1 MKKKMLRRLEVQNLA
16 VIREAALDLA
26 PGLNVLTGETGAGK
40 SLLVDALALLL
51 GERLEGPLQNTLI
64 TAFFQKDG
72 VERIL
77 SRRIGARSTPR
88 IDGEV
93 VTLRELAEEAER
105 WVALH
110 AQHAALALLS
120 AKRQQRLL
128 DALLDPGL
136 LLAYKEAY
144 ARRED
149 LLKEKAD
156 LLERAKAREERL
168 DFLRF
173 QLKELEEAR
182 IRPEEDEA
190 LFEAAARLRHAG
202 SLREKGERARAQL
215 EKALSA
221 LGLAARELEGAS
233 RLDGGLRPLAEE
245 AEEAEART
253 RALLDEVEA
262 YLEALELDPRELE
275 RVEARLALLERLKR
289 KYGPTLAE
297 VLAHRKRLEEEMQA
311 LEASEE
317 RLWELE
323 EALKGAEKA
332 LFQAGE
338 ALKEAREKA
347 ARWLSQ
353 RATEEIRTLGMPEA
367 RFQVAL
373 SPLPEPGPEGL
384 ERVQFL
390 FSANPVLPP
399 APLEAASGGEL
410 SRVMLA
416 LALLT
421 QGGEAPTAV
430 FDEIDVGIGGE
441 AAWRVAERLLE
452 LSQTRQ
458 VLVVTHLPQIAARA
472 QAHFRVTKDPGLG
485 VRVERVEGEER
496 VKELARML
504 SGSYT
509 EAALRHARS
518 LLQGKR

>member
-1 MKKKMLRRLEVQNLA
+1 MLRRLEVQNLA
-16 VIREAALDLA
+16 VIREAALDLS

-51 GERLEGPLQNTLI
+51 GERLEGPAQNTLV
-64 TAFFQKDG
+64 TAFFQKEG

-93 VTLRELAEEAER
+93 VTLKELAEEAER

-120 AKRQQRLL
+120 ARSQQRLL
-128 DALLDPGL
+128 DALLEGE
-136 LLAYKEAY
+136 LLAAYREAY
-144 ARRED
+144 ARREA
-149 LLKEKAD
+149 LLKEKAA
-156 LLERAKAREERL
+156 LLERVRAREERL

-182 IRPEEDEA
+182 LRPDEDEA
-190 LFEAAARLRHAG
+190 LLETARRLRHAT
-202 SLREKGERARAQL
+202 SLKEKGEKARAQL

-221 LGLAARELEGAS
+221 LGLAGRELEGAS
-233 RLDGGLRPLAEE
+233 RLDPGLTPLAQE
-245 AEEAEART
+245 AEEAEARA

-262 YLEALELDPRELE
+262 YLEGLELDPEELE
-275 RVEARLALLERLKR
+275 KVEARLALLERLKR
-289 KYGPTLAE
+289 KYGPTLLE
-297 VLAHRKRLEEEMQA
+297 VLAHKERLEEEIRE
-311 LEASEE
+311 LEGSEE
-317 RLWELE
+317 RLGELE
-323 EALKGAEKA
+323 EALKEAE
-332 LFQAGE
+332 E
-338 ALKEAREKA
+338 ALARAGRSLSQAREKA

-353 RATEEIRTLGMPEA
+353 KATEEVRALGMPEA

-373 SPLPEPGPEGL
+373 LPLPAPGPEGL

-390 FSANPVLPP
+390 FSANPALPP
-399 APLEAASGGEL
+399 GPLEAASGGEL

-421 QGGEAPTAV
+421 QGGEAPTVV
-430 FDEIDVGIGGE
+430 FDEIDVGVGGE
-441 AAWRVAERLLE
+441 AAWRVAERLYE
-452 LSQTRQ
+452 LAQSRQ

-472 QAHFRVTKDPGLG
+472 QAHFRVVKDPATG

-496 VKELARML
+496 VRELARML

-518 LLQGKR
+518 LLGVE

>member
-1 MKKKMLRRLEVQNLA
+1 
-16 VIREAALDLA
+16 
-26 PGLNVLTGETGAGK
+26 
-40 SLLVDALALLL
+40 
-51 GERLEGPLQNTLI
+51 
-64 TAFFQKDG
+64 
-72 VERIL
+72 
-77 SRRIGARSTPR
+77 
-88 IDGEV
+88 
-93 VTLRELAEEAER
+93 
-105 WVALH
+105 
-110 AQHAALALLS
+110 
-120 AKRQQRLL
+120 
-128 DALLDPGL
+128 
-136 LLAYKEAY
+136 
-144 ARRED
+144 
-149 LLKEKAD
+149 
-156 LLERAKAREERL
+156 
-168 DFLRF
+168 
-173 QLKELEEAR
+173 
-182 IRPEEDEA
+182 EA
-190 LFEAAARLRHAG
+190 LFEAAARLRDAG

-233 RLDGGLRPLAEE
+233 RLDAGLRPLAEE

-262 YLEALELDPRELE
+262 YLEALELDPREME

-317 RLWELE
+317 RLWDLE
-323 EALKGAEKA
+323 QALKGAEKA

-390 FSANPVLPP
+390 FSANPGQGL
-399 APLEAASGGEL
+399 APLEKAASGGEL

-421 QGGEAPTAV
+421 GSEADTVV
-430 FDEIDVGIGGE
+430 FDEVDAG
-441 AAWRVAERLLE
+441 
-452 LSQTRQ
+452 
-458 VLVVTHLPQIAARA
+458 
-472 QAHFRVTKDPGLG
+472 
-485 VRVERVEGEER
+485 
-496 VKELARML
+496 
-504 SGSYT
+504 
-509 EAALRHARS
+509 
-518 LLQGKR
+518 

>member
-1 MKKKMLRRLEVQNLA
+1 MLRRLEVQNLA

-51 GERLEGPLQNTLI
+51 GERLEGPLQSTLI

-105 WVALH
+105 WIALH

-120 AKRQQRLL
+120 AKRQERLL

-144 ARRED
+144 ARREA
-149 LLKEKAD
+149 LLREKAD

-233 RLDGGLRPLAEE
+233 RLDAGLRPLAEE

-262 YLEALELDPRELE
+262 YLEALELDPREME

-323 EALKGAEKA
+323 QALKGAEKA

-373 SPLPEPGPEGL
+373 SPL
-384 ERVQFL
+384 
-390 FSANPVLPP
+390 
-399 APLEAASGGEL
+399 
-410 SRVMLA
+410 
-416 LALLT
+416 
-421 QGGEAPTAV
+421 
-430 FDEIDVGIGGE
+430 
-441 AAWRVAERLLE
+441 
-452 LSQTRQ
+452 
-458 VLVVTHLPQIAARA
+458 
-472 QAHFRVTKDPGLG
+472 
-485 VRVERVEGEER
+485 
-496 VKELARML
+496 
-504 SGSYT
+504 
-509 EAALRHARS
+509 
-518 LLQGKR
+518 